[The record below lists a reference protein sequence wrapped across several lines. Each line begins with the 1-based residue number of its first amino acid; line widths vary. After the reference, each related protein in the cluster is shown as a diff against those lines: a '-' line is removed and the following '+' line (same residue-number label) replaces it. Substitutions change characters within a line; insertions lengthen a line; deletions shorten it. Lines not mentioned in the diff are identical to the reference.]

1 MANETNGGKL
11 ILETTSDQLNIQT
24 IQFIY
29 PSSATKGKQIE
40 HKIFLTD
47 LHFFTFLYTSLFLL
61 KKKKKSFLSKTLFY
75 MTQPVEN
82 YQAYDVRNYLWN
94 YHYWSNHTRCS
105 WEAPTMLINY
115 SLTSPMIYH
124 KICTFTLDLMLSSQ
138 EPYNSHFLVLSV

>member
-47 LHFFTFLYTSLFLL
+47 LHFFYFSLYKFISL
-61 KKKKKSFLSKTLFY
+61 KKISFLSETLFY
-75 MTQPVEN
+75 MTQPGGGPPIYIAMEN
-82 YQAYDVRNYLWN
+82 YQAYDVRNYL
-94 YHYWSNHTRCS
+94 
-105 WEAPTMLINY
+105 
-115 SLTSPMIYH
+115 
-124 KICTFTLDLMLSSQ
+124 
-138 EPYNSHFLVLSV
+138 